1 MEHHSVLRLARL
13 LRVMVLAVF
22 GICLFSLV
30 LTPGFA
36 ALLADGGPDMVRR
49 AFAAAFDLPGYEGQ
63 GFKSLPMFFVICL
76 WAVWTQLDTAL
87 LTLFYWLCGLC
98 VLTVLW
104 QAKLVLDTILKGE
117 PFQMTNARAL
127 KRAAVAC
134 WVISGGAFTRLVAW
148 LWAERGP
155 APLFTYNALFIPA
168 FLMAGLLFLVMS
180 ALFRQAAE
188 LKEDQ
193 DLTI

>member
-1 MEHHSVLRLARL
+1 MKNNSVLRLARL
-13 LRVMVLAVF
+13 LRVLVLIVF

-36 ALLADGGPDMVRR
+36 ALLADGGPEMVRR

-63 GFKSLPMFFVICL
+63 GFKSLPMIFIICL
-76 WAVWTQLDTAL
+76 WAVWMQLDTAL
-87 LTLFYWLCGLC
+87 LTIFYWLCGLC
-98 VLTVLW
+98 VLVILW

-117 PFQMTNARAL
+117 PFQMANAQAL
-127 KRAAVAC
+127 KRAAQSC
-134 WVISGGAFTRLVAW
+134 WVISGGAFVRLILW
-148 LWAERGP
+148 LWVERGP

-168 FLMAGLLFLVMS
+168 FFMAGLLFMVMS